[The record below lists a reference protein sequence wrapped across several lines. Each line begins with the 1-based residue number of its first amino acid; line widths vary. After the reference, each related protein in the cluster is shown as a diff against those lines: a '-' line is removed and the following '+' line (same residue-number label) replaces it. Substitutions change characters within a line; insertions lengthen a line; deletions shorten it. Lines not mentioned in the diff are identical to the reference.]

1 MQVYIG
7 GCKLCDGYIYI
18 WWIGGYI
25 CSRAILHE
33 KAMAVWVV
41 RNLVGVLFVIGEM
54 DWTDHI
60 ASA

>member
-1 MQVYIG
+1 MGVSYVM
-7 GCKLCDGYIYI
+7 DIYI

-25 CSRAILHE
+25 CSWAILHE

-54 DWTDHI
+54 DLTDHI